1 MKRLAAVILGCL
13 LTFTLVATAAPKEAD
28 QKWLDAVE
36 KMVTNGEKKL
46 STPSEDRVALVK
58 EWGQKK
64 GYTVTATK
72 TEKGYSIEVTPK
84 TVAKN

>member
-1 MKRLAAVILGCL
+1 MKKLAAVILGCL
-13 LTFTLVATAAPKEAD
+13 LTFTLVAAAAPSEAD
-28 QKWLDAVE
+28 QKWLSVVE
-36 KMVTNGEKKL
+36 KMVTNGEKKI
-46 STPSEDRVALVK
+46 STPSEDRVTLLK

-72 TEKGYSIEVTPK
+72 TEKGYSIEVTAK